1 MHSDNKTIMNKEI
14 QDIID
19 SELSSKNDDKK
30 TIEYSI
36 SF

>member
-1 MHSDNKTIMNKEI
+1 MHSDNKTIMNKEV